1 VQGLVRTRDNDG
13 MSLPRLKPVERSTLW
28 DGAYAS
34 LKSALLAGRL
44 APGERLVLRKV
55 ADDLGISLTP
65 VRDAVNRL
73 IAEKVLERGGL
84 GPAGAAIVPLLTAD
98 QFSQLMTVRSS
109 LEPMAAAAAAE
120 HASKAELDAVEAFL
134 VDMKRSVKE
143 NRTERY
149 LEAHYKFHFGI
160 YAMCRMPI
168 VQEIIESAWLR
179 CAPTLT
185 LALPENIPSLKRYA
199 SHVATLASLRR
210 GDGEKAAEAIL
221 ADIESARK
229 DISAMLLEQSAR
241 E

>member
-1 VQGLVRTRDNDG
+1 
-13 MSLPRLKPVERSTLW
+13 MSLPRLKSVAHGTLW
-28 DGAYAS
+28 DRAYVS

-84 GPAGAAIVPLLTAD
+84 GPAGAAIVPLLSAD

-109 LEPMAAAAAAE
+109 LEPMAAVAAAS
-120 HASKAELDAVEAFL
+120 HASKRELDAVESFL

-160 YAMCRMPI
+160 YAMCKMPI
-168 VQEIIESAWLR
+168 VEEIIESAWLR

-185 LALPENIPSLKRYA
+185 LALPENIPSLKRYS
-199 SHVATLASLRR
+199 SHVATLAALRR
-210 GDGEKAAEAIL
+210 GEGEKAAEAIR

-229 DISAMLLEQSAR
+229 DISAMLLEKAAR
-241 E
+241 A